1 MNRSTAALWR
11 EHLSE
16 VPVRGVPVRV
26 LDIGSGPALVC
37 SSGVASVLWDWAPV
51 VELLRGDHRVIV
63 LDRPGCAPGQAVPET
78 LPDLDAEA
86 ARLLAVLDALH
97 VTGPV
102 TAVGHSFGAAVVE
115 AAARLHPGR
124 LASLVLLDG
133 SVPEAEGADRAHDE
147 ARAARRF
154 RHRTHPAARSRAVR
168 RLWRLVG
175 PAVSVVLVPGRLR
188 VARVMGGL
196 RAEASAPN
204 TLLAS
209 LRELAGYV
217 ACMNRLREL
226 RARLPLDPGVPLT
239 VVAANGRVPRPGLS
253 RWVRHVLAQ
262 ATRLAGETSVC
273 SVVVSRSGHFVM
285 LDQPRRTA
293 ELIARAAAR

>member
-11 EHLSE
+11 AHLSE
-16 VPVRGVPVRV
+16 IPVQGVPVRV

-63 LDRPGCAPGQAVPET
+63 LDRPGCAPGQTVPET

-86 ARLLAVLDALH
+86 ARLLAVLDVLH

-133 SVPEAEGADRAHDE
+133 SVPEAEGADPTHDA
-147 ARAARRF
+147 ARTARRF
-154 RHRTHPAARSRAVR
+154 RHRTHPAVRSRAVR
-168 RLWRLVG
+168 SIWRLVG
-175 PAVSVVLVPGRLR
+175 PAVSVALVPGRLR

-204 TLLAS
+204 ALLAS

-226 RARLPLDPGVPLT
+226 RTRLPLDPRVPLT

-262 ATRLAGETSVC
+262 AARLAVETSVR

-293 ELIARAAAR
+293 ELIAQAVPR